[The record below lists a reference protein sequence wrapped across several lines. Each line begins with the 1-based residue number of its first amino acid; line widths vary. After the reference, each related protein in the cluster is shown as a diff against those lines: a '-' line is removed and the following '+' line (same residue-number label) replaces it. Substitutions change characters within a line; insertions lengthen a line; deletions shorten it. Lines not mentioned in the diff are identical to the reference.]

1 MLEEEVLLSPNEP
14 NPHFMV
20 YKEDARRLVLQ
31 AIAEK
36 SECFWILGK
45 TGIGKT
51 TFLLWLNEYAPLY
64 NVVPIFFHGGEKLT
78 LDEIKSKVEE
88 TIRPSFFSRVF
99 LKKKAIEKPILI
111 LIDEV
116 EYIKDDNV
124 FQYLIGKL
132 DDPQLHASLVLAS
145 VDVVEDVIKN
155 HFKGREIHRI
165 YLEMPSPE
173 IIMDMIRKRI
183 EASGGED
190 FQPFG
195 KQLVKDVIESS
206 TTIRDILIKLGESS
220 KYR

>member
-1 MLEEEVLLSPNEP
+1 MIEEEVLLSPNEP
-14 NPHFMV
+14 NPGFMV
-20 YKEDARRLVLQ
+20 YKEEARRLILK
-31 AIAEK
+31 ALAEK

-51 TFLLWLNEYAPLY
+51 TFLLWLNEYAPIY
-64 NVVPIFFHGGEKLT
+64 HVVPIFFHGGEKLS
-78 LDEIKSKVEE
+78 LEE
-88 TIRPSFFSRVF
+88 VKQKIEEAIRPSFFSRVF
-99 LKKKAIEKPILI
+99 LRKKVIEKPILI

-132 DDPQLHASLVLAS
+132 DDPQLHASVVLAS
-145 VDVVEDVIKN
+145 VDIVEDVIKN
-155 HFKGREIHRI
+155 HFKGREIHKI

-173 IIMDMIRKRI
+173 IVMDMIRKRI
-183 EASGGED
+183 EATGGED

-206 TTIRDILIKLGESS
+206 TTIRDVLIKLTQSS
-220 KYR
+220 G

>member
-14 NPHFMV
+14 NPNFMV
-20 YKEDARRLVLQ
+20 YKEEARKLILK

-64 NVVPIFFHGGEKLT
+64 HIVPVFFHGGEKLT
-78 LDEIKSKVEE
+78 LAEMKEKIEE
-88 TIRPSFFSRVF
+88 AIRPSFFSRVF
-99 LKKKAIEKPILI
+99 LRRRVIEKPLLI

-132 DDPQLHASLVLAS
+132 DDTQLHTSLVLAS
-145 VDVVEDVIKN
+145 VDIVEDVVKN
-155 HFKGREIHRI
+155 HFKGREINRI
-165 YLEMPSPE
+165 YLEIPSSE

-195 KQLVKDVIESS
+195 KQLVRDVIESS
-206 TTIRDILIKLGESS
+206 TTIRDVLIKLGQSS
-220 KYR
+220 R